1 MRSIESPF
9 RKMNEDSNA
18 MMNSQ
23 AQRDVKDSGLRFK
36 CVLRPFNI

>member
-23 AQRDVKDSGLRFK
+23 AQRDVKSIVISL
-36 CVLRPFNI
+36 VITL